1 MALGVTVG
9 IVVGASGHSTPKL
22 QSAASSGSAG
32 VSSTAVEDTCDILV
46 PAHPLTAKGL
56 ATPYQLTGPAGGSPA
71 ATGCQM
77 INSLNLGAFV
87 QATILDPHTGALYV
101 YNPLVITAGTKPAVK
116 PVVPKLPKNAIVTID
131 FGFNGTFLLQKGATP
146 DALSQGGCIDG
157 LPGSPFGQVS
167 FCNGANFFNAAF
179 RMERSGRLTI
189 PSAGMSRSMAATAGA
204 LGTGREC
211 PTTRNFDMIDQD
223 PSDNVTTMYLINP
236 ATGQTAQ
243 DNAANAA
250 RMTGAKVLV
259 NGSDNALIDDF
270 LDPALG
276 CTPLMAPD
284 LGNKGKM
291 ATSQALDELLAARNQ
306 PKAAALIPE
315 NDEMVLDNGGQ
326 WDQAKTDLYRAQIG
340 QAPVDSQT
348 NASSSPAMFCQ
359 NMVNIQTPFIAANE
373 KIFAAWPSPVP
384 TVGDTLYTFLANR
397 LASSFDNLNCANFGL
412 HQTVTVVNNGA
423 GAATQATLG
432 DDPQEAS
439 F

>member
-22 QSAASSGSAG
+22 HSAASSGSAG
-32 VSSTAVEDTCDILV
+32 VSSTAVEDTCDIIV

-56 ATPYQLTGPAGGSPA
+56 ATPYQLTGAAGGSPA

-77 INSLNLGAFV
+77 VNSLNLGAFV
-87 QATILDPHTGALYV
+87 QATILDPRTGKLYV
-101 YNPLVITAGTKPAVK
+101 YNPLVITAGTTPAAK

-131 FGFNGTFLLQKGATP
+131 FGFNGTTLLQKGATP
-146 DALSQGGCIDG
+146 DALSQGHCVDG
-157 LPGSPFGQVS
+157 MPGSPFGQVS

-179 RMERSGRLTI
+179 RMERSGKLTI
-189 PSAGMSRSMAATAGA
+189 PAAGMARNLVASAGA
-204 LGTGREC
+204 LGTGRQC

-223 PSDNVTTMYLINP
+223 PSDNVTSKYLLNP

-243 DNAANAA
+243 DTTANAA
-250 RMTGAKVLV
+250 RMKGATVLV
-259 NGSDNALIDDF
+259 NGSDNALIDYF

-284 LGNKGKM
+284 LGNHGVM
-291 ATSQALDELLAARNQ
+291 STSQALDELFAARNQ

-315 NDEMVLDNGGQ
+315 NDGMVLDLGGSV
-326 WDQAKTDLYRAQIG
+326 DVAKTDLYRSEIG

-359 NMVNIQTPFIAANE
+359 NMMNIQTAFIAANE
-373 KIFAAWPSPVP
+373 KTFAAWPSPVP
-384 TVGDTLYTFLANR
+384 TVGDTLYTFLASR

-423 GAATQATLG
+423 GAATQATLS
-432 DDPQEAS
+432 DDPQEVG